1 MQAAQKA
8 AGRVRTRMVTLGAVG
23 TLTTERLLAGTRELQ
38 AKLDALPAA

>member
-1 MQAAQKA
+1 
-8 AGRVRTRMVTLGAVG
+8 VG